1 MKSLSHVFGNT
12 LETTVTDTENVSLH
26 YLVDRLMESFIPLAV
41 SKHSFIIN
49 DVDARLKVQADEQ
62 MLAFIVGNMMINVI
76 NSSRSA
82 CVRIE
87 AIKKPNGI
95 QLRISNNGQRYYSTV
110 FTYFGQAAA

>member
-1 MKSLSHVFGNT
+1 MKSLSHVFGT
-12 LETTVTDTENVSLH
+12 IQETTVTNNDHVSLH
-26 YLVDRLMESFIPLAV
+26 HLVDRLMDSFIPLAV

-49 DVDARLKVQADEQ
+49 DIDTGLKVQADEQ
-62 MLAFIVGNMMINVI
+62 VLAFLVGNMMINVI

-95 QLRISNNGQRYYSTV
+95 QLRISNNGQRYYSTI
-110 FTYFGQAAA
+110 FNTFGLAA

>member
-1 MKSLSHVFGNT
+1 MKSLSHVFGT
-12 LETTVTDTENVSLH
+12 TQETTVTNNDNVSLH
-26 YLVDRLMESFIPLAV
+26 HLVDRLMDSFIPLAV

-49 DVDARLKVQADEQ
+49 DIDTGLKVQADEQ
-62 MLAFIVGNMMINVI
+62 VLAFLVGNMMINVI

-95 QLRISNNGQRYYSTV
+95 QLRISNNGQRYYSTI
-110 FTYFGQAAA
+110 FNTFGLAA